1 LSFLLAQPP
10 ITAYACEGTYIT
22 VSCPSP
28 YRISVIR
35 AVYGPPSEKM
45 CNKCNDCGHCTFADV
60 TSYFSEF
67 NGQTSGSLHGSS
79 IAYGING
86 YTDPC
91 FGRTKVTILSY
102 YCITISTYSSI

>member
-1 LSFLLAQPP
+1 LNSLIAQLP
-10 ITAYACEGTYIT
+10 ITAYACESNYIT

-60 TSYFSEF
+60 TSYFSGF
-67 NGQTSGSLHGSS
+67 NGQTSGSLFASLISYGSK
-79 IAYGING
+79 
-86 YTDPC
+86 DPC
-91 FGRTKVTILSY
+91 SGRTKATNLTY
-102 YCITISTYSSI
+102 KCI